1 MRVFLAKNKKKKNT
15 FQGVVDSDAF
25 FYLHA
30 DFIYE
35 SAGGLLKQKKKK
47 KMDPLLNI

>member
-1 MRVFLAKNKKKKNT
+1 MRIFLAKNKKKKNT

-35 SAGGLLKQKKKK
+35 SAGGLLKQKEKEKK
-47 KMDPLLNI
+47 DGSSS